1 LRRSGKCGSQT
12 VILVLRPR
20 RPTEAIKI
28 GKPLE
33 AVTSV
38 DLCTALAASA
48 VGDASR

>member
-1 LRRSGKCGSQT
+1 MRQPDRY
-12 VILVLRPR
+12 PR
-20 RPTEAIKI
+20 AASAPADEAIKI

-33 AVTSV
+33 AITSI